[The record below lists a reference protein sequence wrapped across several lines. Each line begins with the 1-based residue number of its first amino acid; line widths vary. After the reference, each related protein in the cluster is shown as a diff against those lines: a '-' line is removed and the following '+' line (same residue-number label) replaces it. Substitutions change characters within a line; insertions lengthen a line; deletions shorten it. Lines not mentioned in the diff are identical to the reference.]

1 MLQVRVWCGC
11 GPWSGAHGD
20 AGHEWRYADIPSA
33 CLPFAYLFMR
43 AVFWICVL
51 LVHTCPVWWLPSK
64 QTRRTFCVLLPQSHY
79 RLITK
84 QVFQAVTWRSSTF
97 LVLFLRAGYLTRV
110 FNSVVQVYF
119 LNSFRNASVKFLKL
133 VSTQIL
139 KAIKQILEARLRIGP
154 ICTILPPCSE
164 KTLKIYIVLGVD
176 MHCSCGNCQEILHLR
191 IITTTIICFILK
203 SACPVVSVFSFASCV
218 WFLCVCQLCLVVCP
232 ALDWSHLC
240 SPSLAYK

>member
-43 AVFWICVL
+43 AAFWICVL
-51 LVHTCPVWWLPSK
+51 LNGPARFGGYPRNKHAELYAF
-64 QTRRTFCVLLPQSHY
+64 FCHGHITDSLQSS
-79 RLITK
+79 R
-84 QVFQAVTWRSSTF
+84 VFQAVTWRSSTF

-119 LNSFRNASVKFLKL
+119 LNSFRNVSVKFLKL

-154 ICTILPPCSE
+154 ICTILPPCLE

-176 MHCSCGNCQEILHLR
+176 MRCSCGNCQEILHLW
-191 IITTTIICFILK
+191 ISHNNHHLFYFEVCL
-203 SACPVVSVFSFASCV
+203 SC
-218 WFLCVCQLCLVVCP
+218 CQCL
-232 ALDWSHLC
+232 
-240 SPSLAYK
+240 